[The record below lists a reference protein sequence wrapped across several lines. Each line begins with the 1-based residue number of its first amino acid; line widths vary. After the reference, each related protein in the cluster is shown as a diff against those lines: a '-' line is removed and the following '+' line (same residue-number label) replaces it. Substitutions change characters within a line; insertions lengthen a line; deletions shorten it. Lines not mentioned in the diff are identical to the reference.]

1 MSAIFNYKFH
11 CTPGLF
17 LFTLLNQRRHL
28 FVFFISDFLIVFTII
43 FTFHFYKDGQ
53 VLLRETTHIK
63 KKQFLRW
70 ILWLGLV
77 LYFIKSNFDHSCILL
92 FTSESQILMS
102 ILGRTIY
109 IQILKLFVKSVSQS
123 QWNNKFMKS
132 WMYKFNSKFSEE
144 YNTLSWFYETRSE
157 KNILQEWCRIFSLK
171 PKSRNDKCYLKWFSL
186 KSQNQPLLSRQD
198 QWEFSVM

>member
-1 MSAIFNYKFH
+1 MYTRFIFVYTPESKTAFICIFYFWFFDSFYNY
-11 CTPGLF
+11 L
-17 LFTLLNQRRHL
+17 
-28 FVFFISDFLIVFTII
+28 
-43 FTFHFYKDGQ
+43 FTFHFYKDRQ

-77 LYFIKSNFDHSCILL
+77 IYFNKYNFDHSCILL
-92 FTSESQILMS
+92 LTSESQILMS

-157 KNILQEWCRIFSLK
+157 QNILQEWCRIFSLK

>member
-1 MSAIFNYKFH
+1 MYTRFIFVYTPESKTAFICIFYFWFFDSFYNY
-11 CTPGLF
+11 L
-17 LFTLLNQRRHL
+17 
-28 FVFFISDFLIVFTII
+28 

-109 IQILKLFVKSVSQS
+109 IQILKLLVKSVSRS
-123 QWNNKFMKS
+123 QWNNKFYEILK
-132 WMYKFNSKFSEE
+132 YKFNSKFSEQ
-144 YNTLSWFYETRSE
+144 NTIRCHDFMKSWSE
-157 KNILQEWCRIFSLK
+157 KTFLQEWCRIFSLK

>member
-1 MSAIFNYKFH
+1 MYTRFIFVYTPESKTAFICIFYFWFFDSFYNY
-11 CTPGLF
+11 L
-17 LFTLLNQRRHL
+17 
-28 FVFFISDFLIVFTII
+28 

-77 LYFIKSNFDHSCILL
+77 LYFNKSNFDHSCILL
-92 FTSESQILMS
+92 FTSESKILMS

-157 KNILQEWCRIFSLK
+157 QNILQEWCRIFSLK
-171 PKSRNDKCYLKWFSL
+171 PKSRNDKCYFKWFSL